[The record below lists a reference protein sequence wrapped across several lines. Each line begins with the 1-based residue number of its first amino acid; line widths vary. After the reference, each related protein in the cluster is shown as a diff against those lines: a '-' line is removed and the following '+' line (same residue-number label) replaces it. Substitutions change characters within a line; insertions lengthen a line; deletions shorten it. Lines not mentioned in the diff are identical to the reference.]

1 MNFPPVADR
10 DHHHDQP
17 AVLDQAY
24 NPMVANAIRPQLA
37 LVAVQDLAE
46 LPGIAACDNALLETL
61 KQPSLDRAVQLA

>member
-1 MNFPPVADR
+1 
-10 DHHHDQP
+10 
-17 AVLDQAY
+17 
-24 NPMVANAIRPQLA
+24 MVANAIRPQLA